1 MKTGLAQERRPLAP
15 MKRHLDPALREI
27 ATSTRATAPPQ
38 PASLA
43 RPRSW
48 SLRFFTRALEVVAG
62 GGVRSLH
69 TAGGAGVDVPAGVAI
84 GVGVGETAGATSN
97 PSSRAA
103 ASAPVVTLRSR
114 NP

>member
-27 ATSTRATAPPQ
+27 ATSTRATPPPQ

-48 SLRFFTRALEVVAG
+48 SFRFFTRALEMLATG
-62 GGVRSLH
+62 AVRSLH
-69 TAGGAGVDVPAGVAI
+69 TTGGTGGGVAAGVAIAVAVGEGGGAGVI
-84 GVGVGETAGATSN
+84 SK
-97 PSSRAA
+97 PSSKRA
-103 ASAPVVTLRSR
+103 
-114 NP
+114 